1 MISGNITLLQGKV
14 GLEPCTQKSGCQM
27 PFSLN
32 RVVRK
37 HTVTLNFCGLV
48 QYVVGKHQYFPP
60 CYVFVFFFRLP
71 GNRYS
76 MLWRSESRKSLWVI
90 PNHHCGL
97 VWTVCEQI
105 LSTQGSGSTI
115 FIYCATS
122 LSVPFFFGAY
132 HKASFKLA
140 TPHHIHAATC
150 SSYILISLVLILARI
165 IGLIGDCFTSWA
177 PHTHSCRVNTACGRR
192 SSRQK

>member
-122 LSVPFFFGAY
+122 LSVPFFSVPITRLLLNWQL
-132 HKASFKLA
+132 HITS
-140 TPHHIHAATC
+140 TQPHAPLT
-150 SSYILISLVLILARI
+150 SSSV
-165 IGLIGDCFTSWA
+165 W
-177 PHTHSCRVNTACGRR
+177 
-192 SSRQK
+192 SSS